1 MAFQH
6 QESSRTNLRLK
17 QKRRINPAA
26 GRALELL
33 GHAID
38 YLIDM
43 HVHEGS
49 LIVWEKG
56 HLEAIEILKALN
68 RQIYEECPVVPT
80 IEERLRGLLVR
91 KRV

>member
-1 MAFQH
+1 MAFRH
-6 QESSRTNLRLK
+6 QRISRTNIPLK
-17 QKRRINPAA
+17 QRRRINSPD
-26 GRALELL
+26 GRALEIL
-33 GHAID
+33 GHAIE

-56 HLEAIEILKALN
+56 HLEAIDILKTLN

>member
-1 MAFQH
+1 VSFLH
-6 QESSRTNLRLK
+6 QEISRPTIPLK
-17 QKRRINPAA
+17 QKRRINPPA
-26 GRALELL
+26 GRALEIL
-33 GHAID
+33 GHAIE

-49 LIVWEKG
+49 LIVWEKA
-56 HLEAIEILKALN
+56 HLDAIEILKTLN

-80 IEERLRGLLVR
+80 IEQRLRGLLVR

>member
-1 MAFQH
+1 VSFPH
-6 QESSRTNLRLK
+6 QEISRPTIPLQ

-26 GRALELL
+26 GRALEIL
-33 GHAID
+33 GHAIE

-56 HLEAIEILKALN
+56 HFDAIEILKTLN

-80 IEERLRGLLVR
+80 IEQRLRGLLVR